1 MTLELD
7 PTQEGEY
14 LEITVESNNLKKEW
28 SEAKKIVVQSVWI
41 SCIVSGVVGL
51 AISYYFLTEIN
62 RYLELKGDPVEEIQT
77 DADEEAQ
84 RDLMNE

>member
-7 PTQEGEY
+7 PTQDGEY
-14 LEITVESNNLKKEW
+14 LEITVEAKDLKKAW
-28 SEAKKIVVQSVWI
+28 SEAKTIVVRSVWI

-62 RYLELKGDPVEEIQT
+62 RYIELKGDPIEEIQT
-77 DADEEAQ
+77 DADEEAS
-84 RDLMNE
+84 RDLLN